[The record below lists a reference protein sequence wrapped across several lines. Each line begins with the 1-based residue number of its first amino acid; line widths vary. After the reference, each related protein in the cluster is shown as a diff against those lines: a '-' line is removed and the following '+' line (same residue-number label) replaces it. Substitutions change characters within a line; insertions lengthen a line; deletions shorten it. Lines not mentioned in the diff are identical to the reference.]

1 MSRWRELG
9 GVVILEGD
17 IGDFLGEI
25 SNKPEYLME
34 KHSRQREQHMK
45 SHWAQSVFRVIQEWP
60 GCLNKQNSTFFSLLT
75 FFPYILV

>member
-60 GCLNKQNSTFFSLLT
+60 EAGAARV
-75 FFPYILV
+75 PP